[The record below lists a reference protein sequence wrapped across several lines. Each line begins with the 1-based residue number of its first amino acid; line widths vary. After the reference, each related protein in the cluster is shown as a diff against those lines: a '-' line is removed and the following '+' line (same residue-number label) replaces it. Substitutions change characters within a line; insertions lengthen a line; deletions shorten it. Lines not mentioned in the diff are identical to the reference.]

1 MPLVADTVTVESCSA
16 FETVKVDVEAT
27 VGADSLDGRTV
38 SIVSVRVADAG
49 DATLLV
55 STRAADTVQ
64 LPSASNGR
72 SHDVT
77 EDIAVTTHERL
88 SEPFVAVT
96 VTVSPVLVPETCSVG
111 VLSLVTLSS
120 DLSPESEEVAR
131 SGVDGAAMTTGA
143 RTRSEFDVAVVAPMM
158 FVWVST
164 AR

>member
-1 MPLVADTVTVESCSA
+1 MPLVADTVTAESCSA
-16 FETVKVDVEAT
+16 FATVKVDVEAT
-27 VGADSLDGRTV
+27 LGADSLAGRTV
-38 SIVSVRVADAG
+38 SIVSVRVVDAG

-64 LPSASNGR
+64 LPSAIDGR

-77 EDIAVTTHERL
+77 EDVAVKTHVRL
-88 SEPFVAVT
+88 SEPLVAVT
-96 VTVSPVLVPETCSVG
+96 VTVSPVLVPDTCSVG
-111 VLSLVTLSS
+111 VLSLVMLSS
-120 DLSPESEEVAR
+120 DLSPESDEVTR

-143 RTRSEFDVAVVAPMM
+143 RTRIEFDVAVVAPMM